1 MVLHGSYASFEL
13 QTFAMN
19 EPSAPLQQIR
29 VLVVDDHP
37 LMRDGIVS
45 MIESEPDMAVIAQA
59 SNGLEAVE
67 CFDRHRPDVTLMDL
81 NMAKMDGVTAIETIC
96 RAHPGA
102 CILVLTTYKG
112 DVQALRALHAGAC
125 GYLLK
130 SMIRKELVDALRKA
144 RLGRRQIVSEVAAEI
159 GLHALDE
166 PLSPRELEVLKE
178 VSAGRANKQVAA
190 HLDVSEETVK
200 THMRNILSKLN
211 ARDRTHAVM
220 IALERGIIPGWDRS

>member
-1 MVLHGSYASFEL
+1 MDQRS
-13 QTFAMN
+13 T
-19 EPSAPLQQIR
+19 PLKQIR

-45 MIESEPDMAVIAQA
+45 TIDSEPDMTVVAQA
-59 SNGLEAVE
+59 SNGLEAIE
-67 CFDRHRPDVTLMDL
+67 CFERYRPDVTLMDL
-81 NMAKMDGVTAIETIC
+81 KMARMDGVTAIETIC

-102 CILVLTTYKG
+102 RILVLTTYKG
-112 DVQALRALHAGAC
+112 DVQALRALNAGAC

-144 RLGRRQIVSEVAAEI
+144 RLGGRQIVSEVAAEI

-166 PLSPRELEVLKE
+166 PLSSREIEVLKE

-190 HLDVSEETVK
+190 HLELSEETVK
-200 THMRNILSKLN
+200 THMRNILAKLN

-220 IALERGIIPGWDRS
+220 IALERGIISAWDRS